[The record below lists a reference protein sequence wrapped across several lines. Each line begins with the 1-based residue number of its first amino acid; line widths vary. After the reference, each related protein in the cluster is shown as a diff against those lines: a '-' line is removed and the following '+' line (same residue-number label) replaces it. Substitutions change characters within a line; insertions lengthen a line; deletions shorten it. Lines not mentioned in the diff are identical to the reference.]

1 MTESKVG
8 ATSAG
13 YSKSRVI
20 HDGDRSQG
28 RGIQC
33 WNVAAVASG
42 NSLAVLYWW
51 SRRNGRQLI
60 SRVKESA
67 TSGEEQFR
75 RHTSGPI

>member
-1 MTESKVG
+1 MTESKVV

-20 HDGDRSQG
+20 RDGDTPQG

-33 WNVAAVASG
+33 WNVAAIASG
-42 NSLAVLYWW
+42 NSLAVLCWL
-51 SRRNGRQLI
+51 SRRNGRQPV

-75 RHTSGPI
+75 GHTSSPI